1 MFSFGIGKSVHPHT
15 NKTATPRKHSKEEIP
30 QDILVEAISSPE
42 SLEPAIDGPPSSERI
57 RAYTEQMKRGA
68 FLGNNTSR
76 TESIS
81 SNTSSFHSRDSST
94 DNVTLSRK
102 SSGRSISSSMPSL
115 RGERPESALFG
126 SIFSRTGR
134 KSKGGSGSGLRTSA
148 SSINIGSTV
157 KDGSARDNFYG
168 RTRGHRRQHFISE
181 PYNFQHVTHTQK
193 DHLPTIER
201 RPVNEL
207 VSEFST
213 LRASQAPTS
222 GQLKGIEAQ
231 DLHFDNFSSEALVE
245 DQTITSTGSPQ
256 RNIIR
261 KSHGSYKPSL
271 SHSKSHDNLR
281 TALARPSLSPNCPI
295 ALPVRTSSRSAS
307 ISLDPMMA
315 PIIERPYPNEGFRRP
330 APFNLPTPPP
340 RPARDVTEEYFT
352 NPPVQRSSPEE
363 VEWPL
368 AASPGFGA
376 ELADVQEEEEEVMPR
391 RSRNISTPNGE
402 LRLSK
407 SFPAL
412 QRTPENASIERSEAR
427 MSLILGQTPT
437 KRFSMCRRAPSPEFQ
452 FATDS
457 WESDIDWCYEHE
469 VEADCDYE
477 WERPSPKQEPF
488 AEVTRLSPRPSTA
501 VPLLDLQVQN
511 DEREYHGR
519 FRPSLLIAS
528 PMEPPELSPM
538 STTNSV
544 VSSDPRT
551 PMTFLRPHHIRTHS
565 QASSFKES
573 HGFTL
578 SPSLLIPADFQTQ
591 IDQDALYNEEFGA
604 RSSTNFAKESYD
616 PSISSIDCTDS
627 STTSQRSSN
636 FSRDSARS
644 SSSTRIS
651 GTASRGSQDSMV
663 LLSKIASL
671 KESHYN
677 SSSASSL
684 PDLIPS
690 ILRPIQADLSA
701 SVPSLNAS
709 EVPAV
714 SLQHRRNMSQIK
726 EQEKRVDLGLVI
738 HQALTP
744 SPEKDTFPDLPLEL
758 KSQKPI
764 HERKKS
770 APVASQKPREF
781 KPRARAATSAVA
793 GAGKKQRGSYML
805 FPQV

>member
-1 MFSFGIGKSVHPHT
+1 MFSFGIGKSVHPNT
-15 NKTATPRKHSKEEIP
+15 YKTSTPRKHSKEEMP
-30 QDILVEAISSPE
+30 PEVPTEAISSPE
-42 SLEPAIDGPPSSERI
+42 SLEPSIDGPPSSERI

-68 FLGNNTSR
+68 FVGNNTSR

-81 SNTSSFHSRDSST
+81 SITSSFHSRDSST

-134 KSKGGSGSGLRTSA
+134 KSKGGNSNGLRTSA
-148 SSINIGSTV
+148 SSINIGSST

-168 RTRGHRRQHFISE
+168 RTRGHQRQHFISE

-193 DHLPTIER
+193 DHLPNMER

-207 VSEFST
+207 VSEFSAI
-213 LRASQAPTS
+213 RASQTPAN

-245 DQTITSTGSPQ
+245 DQTTISTGSPQ
-256 RNIIR
+256 RNVLR
-261 KSHGSYKPSL
+261 KSSGSHHQSL
-271 SHSKSHDNLR
+271 THSRSHDNLR
-281 TALARPSLSPNCPI
+281 TALARPLLSPNCPI
-295 ALPVRTSSRSAS
+295 ALPARTSSRSAS

-330 APFNLPTPPP
+330 APFKLSTPPP
-340 RPARDVTEEYFT
+340 RPARDATEEYFT
-352 NPPVQRSSPEE
+352 NPPAQRSLPDES
-363 VEWPL
+363 EWPL

-376 ELADVQEEEEEVMPR
+376 ELADVQEEDEEIMPK
-391 RSRNISTPNGE
+391 RSHNTSTPNGD
-402 LRLSK
+402 LRLSR
-407 SFPAL
+407 SSPAL
-412 QRTPENASIERSEAR
+412 QKTPENLPTERHDAR

-437 KRFSMCRRAPSPEFQ
+437 RRFSVSRRAPSPDFQ

-457 WESDIDWCYEHE
+457 WESDIDWCYENE

-477 WERPSPKQEPF
+477 WERPSPKQERC
-488 AEVTRLSPRPSTA
+488 AEMTRLSPRPSTA

-528 PMEPPELSPM
+528 SMEPPELSPM

-551 PMTFLRPHHIRTHS
+551 PMTFLRPHHARSHS

-578 SPSLLIPADFQTQ
+578 SPSLLIPADFQSQ
-591 IDQDALYNEEFGA
+591 IDQDAMYASDFGT
-604 RSSTNFAKESYD
+604 RSSTNFARGAYD
-616 PSISSIDCTDS
+616 PSISSVDCTDS

-651 GTASRGSQDSMV
+651 GTASRGSQDSMI
-663 LLSKIASL
+663 LLSKIANL
-671 KESHYN
+671 KEAHRNGGST
-677 SSSASSL
+677 SSL

-690 ILRPIQADLSA
+690 TLRPVQADLSA
-701 SVPSLNAS
+701 SVPSLNIP
-709 EVPAV
+709 ETPTV
-714 SLQHRRNMSQIK
+714 SIQHRRNMSQIK

-738 HQALTP
+738 QQALTP

-758 KSQKPI
+758 KSQKPV

-770 APVASQKPREF
+770 APVASQKPKEF

-793 GAGKKQRGSYML
+793 GTGRKQRGSYML